1 MSTLHFHFPC
11 DAIKMYLNHSSHK
24 FFSQQPKNKFEI
36 FFSVT
41 TNWITMHVL
50 VKLAENIGFLERTF
64 ALIKRIF
71 SLRNQRHTKRK
82 QKIKKRKQR
91 ENNKGIVCVTEGGI
105 QRKRKL
111 KENEMKLP
119 VNEGIEMDGF

>member
-1 MSTLHFHFPC
+1 
-11 DAIKMYLNHSSHK
+11 
-24 FFSQQPKNKFEI
+24 
-36 FFSVT
+36 
-41 TNWITMHVL
+41 MHVL

-119 VNEGIEMDGF
+119 VNEGIEMNGF